1 VNKRVVLLMF
11 VLAILAG
18 CSTARFKAQADKEV
32 YEIIRHKQE
41 VALGIERPFS
51 IDQEKDDPLVA
62 LPLRQ
67 TEILGDIASEEAVLL
82 SLPQALEIASKN
94 NRDYQARKEDVYLKA
109 LDLTLARH
117 QWGPIFTGKA
127 STAYTKKSEDET
139 VGGGTEFGFTKV
151 FADGTKLGAKL
162 STNLLMH
169 LVRSPREAASSLIS
183 ATLTKPL
190 WRGAGKRIAQENL
203 LQSER
208 DVVYTIRSFAQ
219 YHRSFAVSV
228 ASSYYRALQGRDS
241 VLNSWNNYQNLIL
254 ARKRSEM
261 MAEAGRLPE
270 FHVDQATQDELRAK
284 DNYVRAV
291 QSYKQSI
298 DEFKLK
304 LGLPT
309 DAAVAL
315 DPAELTA
322 LRDRGILH
330 PELNADKAVNV
341 ALAARLDLLN
351 VRDQMDDAGRKVDV
365 AKNGL
370 APGVNLVLASSVPSE
385 ENKPGIF
392 VTREGTYSAGID
404 MDLPIDRYSERNT
417 YRRTLISLDRAV
429 RSASLFEDQ
438 VKLDVREAWRKLQEA
453 RDSYEIQRISLQ
465 LAQRRVQSTTL
476 LLEAGRAD
484 TRDLL
489 EAHDSLLQAQN
500 AVTRALIDHTIARLE
515 FWRNI
520 GILEVNE
527 NGLWQ
532 ENYERFFEQGGDE
545 Q

>member
-1 VNKRVVLLMF
+1 VNKRVVLLVL
-11 VLAILAG
+11 VLAILTG

-41 VALGIERPFS
+41 VALGIDGPFS
-51 IDQEKDDPLVA
+51 IEQEKEDPLFG

-67 TEILGDIASEEAVLL
+67 TENLGDIAAEQVVLL
-82 SLPQALEIASKN
+82 SLPQVLEIASIN

-117 QWGPIFTGKA
+117 QWGPILTGKA
-127 STAYTKKSEDET
+127 STAYTKKSNDET

-183 ATLTKPL
+183 VTLTKPL

-219 YHRSFAVSV
+219 YHRTFAVGV
-228 ASSYYRALQGRDS
+228 ASAYYRALQGRDS
-241 VLNSWNNYQNLIL
+241 VVNSWNNYQNLIL

-261 MAEAGRLPE
+261 MAVAGRLPE
-270 FHVDQATQDELRAK
+270 FQVDQAKQNELRAQ

-291 QSYKQSI
+291 QSYQQAI
-298 DEFKLK
+298 DQFKIR

-392 VTREGTYSAGID
+392 VTREGTYSAALD
-404 MDLPIDRYSERNT
+404 VDLPIDRLSERNT
-417 YRRTLISLDRAV
+417 YRRTLISLDRSV
-429 RSASLFEDQ
+429 REASLFEDQ
-438 VKLDVREAWRKLQEA
+438 VKLDVRDAWRKLQEA
-453 RDSYEIQRISLQ
+453 KASYDIQQISLT
-465 LAQRRVQSTTL
+465 LARRRVESTTL
-476 LLEAGRAD
+476 LLQAGRAD

-489 EAHDSLLQAQN
+489 EAQDALLEAQN

-532 ENYERFFEQGGDE
+532 ENYDKFFEQGGDE